1 MGIRE
6 IRPSIRLPVIEHR
19 NHVEPMTDLI
29 WASKCEFARHILE
42 TTSYEW
48 VRQNGNRTLG
58 ETDVVFSVR
67 FRRPVRTTAP
77 GRAVNFSRLVG
88 RVARNLVNTR
98 TCGEWR
104 ARNKTAKGRRKK
116 KRKKKSH
123 AESCARGETT
133 SPDGH
138 SSSLPSPCRCKNRY
152 YRGGVVRRIIP
163 FSFRIIR
170 EKTRKIYAGT
180 GVFIAVNLVAGNRF
194 RIAYG
199 VCVVSRA
206 GPSKTVTDVTYTTTI
221 IAIIIII
228 LSYYYC
234 ASSTIIYYLY
244 CARTGENYIF
254 YMYTG
259 CIIPS

>member
-116 KRKKKSH
+116 KERKKVTRNRVRAGRRPH
-123 AESCARGETT
+123 PTVT
-133 SPDGH
+133 PPLSPPPVVVKTDIIAGVLYGV
-138 SSSLPSPCRCKNRY
+138 SFPSP
-152 YRGGVVRRIIP
+152 
-163 FSFRIIR
+163 F
-170 EKTRKIYAGT
+170 E
-180 GVFIAVNLVAGNRF
+180 
-194 RIAYG
+194 
-199 VCVVSRA
+199 
-206 GPSKTVTDVTYTTTI
+206 
-221 IAIIIII
+221 
-228 LSYYYC
+228 
-234 ASSTIIYYLY
+234 
-244 CARTGENYIF
+244 
-254 YMYTG
+254 
-259 CIIPS
+259 